1 MNQNK
6 LLFTIICFLSVIIS
20 IILTKLLNT
29 NELLLDNLSQK
40 LSEDQIEKTF
50 KFQERWEYFGYF
62 FVIIIYFFK
71 VSFVSSAIYIGV
83 FFYNKEKIGYKNIL
97 NCVLKAELIFLIVPI
112 FKLFWFYFFV
122 TNYTL
127 EDIQY
132 FFPLSAINITGYNG
146 LEPWLIYPIQT
157 LNLFE
162 IAYIIYLSF
171 QIGTITKTNAD
182 NGLKIVGY
190 SYIPGLLLWVTVVMF
205 FTLNYS

>member
-6 LLFTIICFLSVIIS
+6 FLFSIICFFSILIS
-20 IILTKLLNT
+20 MLLTKLLNI

-40 LSEDQIEKTF
+40 LSENQIEKIF
-50 KFQERWEYFGYF
+50 KFQEKWEYFGYF
-62 FVIIIYFFK
+62 FIFIIFFLK
-71 VSFVSSAIYIGV
+71 VTFVSSAIYIGV
-83 FFYNKEKIGYKNIL
+83 FFYNKDKVGYKNIL

-112 FKLFWFYFFV
+112 FKLLWFYFFV

-132 FFPLSAINITGYNG
+132 FYPLSALNIIGYKS
-146 LEPWLIYPIQT
+146 LEPWLIYPLQV

-162 IAYIIYLSF
+162 FLYIIILSY
-171 QIGTITKTNAD
+171 QIGFLTKTNAD

-190 SYIPGLLLWVTVVMF
+190 SYLPALLLWVTVVMF